1 MTIMLCPPSSLV
13 LTVRSSD
20 QNIMVRS
27 TERKRSLSFPE
38 PTFSRETPSRK
49 RQRCSHRRVHFNYD
63 ENQVYPVESL
73 VNLPKDDQRTLWVDQ
88 RDLQASLQGIRSS
101 LQESSKSSFS
111 HTVAHIYQACQTDSH
126 SKNQQGIPASI
137 APSHLEQ
144 LALDGINNGPSGRG
158 LESHV
163 VESLALLR
171 KQARRSHVRQVVSLS
186 KHLSERARQESSDCS
201 FSLPS
206 VEECLQQIAAQ
217 SSSPSRKF
225 AQTMGLGDALAAMYA
240 RESTVETND
249 TPQRRLP
256 RNTSF
261 STRAA

>member
-1 MTIMLCPPSSLV
+1 MLCPPSSLE

-20 QNIMVRS
+20 QDIMVRS
-27 TERKRSLSFPE
+27 NERKRSLSFPE
-38 PTFSRETPSRK
+38 PTVSRTLRK
-49 RQRCSHRRVHFNYD
+49 RQRCSHRRVHFNCD
-63 ENQVYPVESL
+63 ENQVHPVESL
-73 VNLPKDDQRTLWVDQ
+73 VNLPQDDQRNLWVDQ
-88 RDLQASLQGIRSS
+88 RDLQASLQGIRST
-101 LQESSKSSFS
+101 LQESTKSPFS
-111 HTVAHIYQACQTDSH
+111 HTVAHIYQACQTDGH

-137 APSHLEQ
+137 APTHLEQ
-144 LALDGINNGPSGRG
+144 LALDGISNGPSGRG

-171 KQARRSHVRQVVSLS
+171 KQARRSHVRQVVTLS
-186 KHLSERARQESSDCS
+186 KHLSERARQESDSS

-206 VEECLQQIAAQ
+206 AEECLQQIAAQ

-240 RESTVETND
+240 ATPCESAVETND
-249 TPQRRLP
+249 MPPRRLL

>member
-1 MTIMLCPPSSLV
+1 M
-13 LTVRSSD
+13 
-20 QNIMVRS
+20 MVRS
-27 TERKRSLSFPE
+27 NERKRSLSFPE
-38 PTFSRETPSRK
+38 PTVSSTPSSCK

-63 ENQVYPVESL
+63 ENQVHPVESL
-73 VNLPKDDQRTLWVDQ
+73 VNLPKDDQRSLWVDQ
-88 RDLQASLQGIRSS
+88 RDLQASLQGIRST
-101 LQESSKSSFS
+101 LQESSKSIFS
-111 HTVAHIYQACQTDSH
+111 HTVAHIYQACQTDGH

-137 APSHLEQ
+137 APAHLEQ
-144 LALDGINNGPSGRG
+144 LASDGISNGPSGRG

-171 KQARRSHVRQVVSLS
+171 KQARRAHVRQVVTLS
-186 KHLSERARQESSDCS
+186 KHLSERARQETSDSSV
-201 FSLPS
+201 LPS
-206 VEECLQQIAAQ
+206 VEECLQQIASQ

-240 RESTVETND
+240 ASSCESTTVTTND
-249 TPQRRLP
+249 MPQRRLP